1 MANRSPLTEMAEG
14 HLADKYRITHL
25 MGNDRS
31 THFICLLK
39 GNNPF
44 PIKPESKDS
53 VTVFKNVV
61 FEI

>member
-1 MANRSPLTEMAEG
+1 MVEG